1 MQKVAA
7 WALFSGQHPSD
18 ASRKRLSD
26 IHALVLRWR
35 DGKGSLRET
44 KDGPQLLLKDGRVA
58 TYAEA
63 SYEPPQGRVRDYV
76 LSEPSGDA
84 VIRTQ
89 VSVGLD
95 QGRVAV
101 YIELQAAGR
110 AYRLGP
116 TNIAIR
122 CPHVVRALIDA
133 FDDWQCGE
141 TIVSTR
147 PFSFRGEG
155 EAKLLETALWHPDRN
170 LPVLALSSYEGSYL
184 TETFAQDLASDLA
197 GVALVTLLDEECS
210 WHLTKQRG
218 KEWSSYNG
226 AVRLYWPGLREG
238 DDPLRHPL
246 WMRWTL
252 LANGASAAD
261 ASARFRAQ
269 MRRQLLGLSAASVPE
284 PSSFAAIRAAQAKL
298 ELEEVRS
305 YLRSSEDWKGLAD
318 SYAADN
324 EELSKAAH
332 RSEQRIRELEEEV
345 ASLKQ
350 PLQWPPAKGDEDVAP
365 ERDVPPKT
373 VEEAVQAARER
384 LADAVLFG
392 ADVEQGVRT
401 LAREA
406 GPPHR
411 VLSYLVVLA
420 EMARTRRTKGLGTQM
435 LKWLQQRNVTA
446 SGESQTVRKSDAE
459 RRKRTWDA
467 AGKQLFFAS
476 HLKPKDEVHPDQC
489 VRIYFYFCTASLGHA
504 ETPPRKAIIN
514 PAAQGENQ

>member
-1 MQKVAA
+1 VQKVAA
-7 WALFSGQHPSD
+7 WALFSGQHPSEV
-18 ASRKRLSD
+18 AQRRLAE
-26 IHALVLRWR
+26 IHSLVLRWR

-58 TYAEA
+58 TYAEVA
-63 SYEPPQGRVRDYV
+63 YEPPQGSVRDYV

-101 YIELQAAGR
+101 YIELQAAGG

-116 TNIAIR
+116 TNIDIR

-133 FDDWQCGE
+133 FEDWQCGE

-155 EAKLLETALWHPDRN
+155 DARLLEKALWHPDRN
-170 LPVLALSSYEGSYL
+170 LPVLALSSYEGAYL
-184 TETFAQDLASDLA
+184 TDTFAQELASDLA
-197 GVALVTLLDEECS
+197 GVALVVLLDEECS

-226 AVRLYWPGLREG
+226 AVRLFWPGLREG
-238 DDPLRHPL
+238 DNPLRHPL

-252 LANGASAAD
+252 MANGASAAE

-269 MRRQLLGLSAASVPE
+269 MRRQLLGLSAFSVPE
-284 PSSFAAIRAAQAKL
+284 PSSFAAVRAAQAKL

-305 YLRSSEDWKGLAD
+305 SLRSSEDWKGLAD

-324 EELSKAAH
+324 EELSRAAQ

-350 PLQWPPAKGDEDVAP
+350 ALQWQPAKGDEEVAP
-365 ERDVPPKT
+365 ESDVPPQT
-373 VEEAVQAARER
+373 VEEAVQAARVR
-384 LADAVLFG
+384 LGDAVLFG

-401 LAREA
+401 LAQDA
-406 GPPHR
+406 GPPEK
-411 VLSYLVVLA
+411 VLSYLEHLA

-435 LKWLQQRNVTA
+435 LKWLQLRNVTA
-446 SGESQTVRKSDAE
+446 SGESQTVRSSDTE

-467 AGKQLFFAS
+467 AGEQRVFEF
-476 HLKPKDEVHPDQC
+476 HLKPSDGVHPDRC
-489 VRIYFYFCTASLGHA
+489 VRIYFDYDEARQVAVVGWVGRH
-504 ETPPRKAIIN
+504 P
-514 PAAQGENQ
+514 